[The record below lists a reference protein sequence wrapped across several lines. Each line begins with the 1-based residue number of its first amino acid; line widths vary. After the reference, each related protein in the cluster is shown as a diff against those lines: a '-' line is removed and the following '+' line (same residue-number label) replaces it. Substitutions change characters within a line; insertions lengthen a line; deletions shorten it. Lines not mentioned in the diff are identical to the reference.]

1 MWIYGLI
8 LCSFFPSRHFHMF
21 QLSYHVSDYHNY
33 LIMPISV
40 FLSLTCVHC
49 AFPLTLPWDSS
60 LLCSFYVLFMPL
72 LVICSYA
79 TTNSTENIFFTT
91 SGSALGI
98 LFNLVF
104 FIFLETH
111 LVEATVLFICRPLSS
126 PLSLRHR
133 RFSPI
138 LLELSSWFGPF
149 PCVCGMDGVVTSS
162 VCMLSRASLDREGV
176 CYGKRV
182 SAGEQR
188 ILLCQVF
195 LLWHW

>member
-21 QLSYHVSDYHNY
+21 QQLLDYHNY
-33 LIMPISV
+33 LLMPISV

-60 LLCSFYVLFMPL
+60 LLCSFYVHSMPL

-91 SGSALGI
+91 SGSALDI
-98 LFNLVF
+98 LFNLVLL
-104 FIFLETH
+104 IFLETY

-126 PLSLRHR
+126 PLSLCRQ
-133 RFSPI
+133 RFSPMV
-138 LLELSSWFGPF
+138 GPF
-149 PCVCGMDGVVTSS
+149 SWNLALGLVHFPVCVCRGWCGCILS
-162 VCMLSRASLDREGV
+162 VYAEQGQL
-176 CYGKRV
+176 
-182 SAGEQR
+182 EQR
-188 ILLCQVF
+188 RC
-195 LLWHW
+195 LLWKES